1 LTKGIAVQRARVT
14 ADREFIIDALDRRVF
29 GAFVEHLGRCIYG
42 GIYEPGHPTADEH
55 GFRGDVLQLTRELG
69 VSIMRWP
76 GGNFVSGYNW
86 RDGVGPRAQRP
97 ARLDLA
103 WFSTEPN
110 HFGTNEFITW
120 CRKAGIEPMMAV
132 NLGTAGPEEARQ
144 LVEYCNHP
152 GGTQYSDLRIA
163 HGYPEPHGIRFW
175 CLGNEM
181 DGPWQICHKNAQEY
195 GRAAVEAAKV
205 MRWTSQGLTLAACGS
220 SYREM
225 PTYGAWEYEVLDHC
239 FDQVDF
245 ISLHQYFQNPSDD
258 IADFFTHVDKLDT
271 FITEVCAIADAVGAR
286 RRSGKRIMLS
296 MDEWNVWY
304 RTRSGTD
311 VAQPGWP
318 QAPRLL
324 EEVYNFEDALV
335 VGGALITLIN
345 HADRVK
351 SACLAQLVN
360 VIGAIMTET
369 GGPAWRQ
376 TIFHPFAQA
385 SRLARGNVL
394 RLVKDCGTF
403 AAGTYAAAP
412 LLLATAVHDPASGA
426 VSVFA
431 LNRSREPMQFSAS
444 LRGLGNLAIAEALE
458 LHHPDLKAANTRA
471 HPDTVSPVAHPAC
484 AWSSGGLE
492 ATLKPLSWN
501 VFSLRPA

>member
-1 LTKGIAVQRARVT
+1 MQQARVI
-14 ADREFIIDALDRRVF
+14 ADRDFVIDSLDRRVF

-42 GIYEPGHPTADEH
+42 GIYEPGHPSADDD
-55 GFRGDVLQLTRELG
+55 GFRQDVLALTKELG
-69 VSIMRWP
+69 VTIMRWP
-76 GGNFVSGYNW
+76 GGNFVSGYDW
-86 RDGVGPRAQRP
+86 RDGIGPKDQRP
-97 ARLDLA
+97 RRLDLA
-103 WFSTEPN
+103 WFSTETN
-110 HFGTNEFITW
+110 HFGTNEFVSW
-120 CRKAGIEPMMAV
+120 CRKAGIEPMMAI
-132 NLGTAGPEEARQ
+132 NLGTKGPDDARQ

-152 GGTQYSDLRIA
+152 GGTEYSDLRIA
-163 HGYPEPHGIRFW
+163 HGYKKPHDIKFW

-195 GRAAVEAAKV
+195 GRAALEAAKV
-205 MRWTSQGLTLAACGS
+205 MRWTSEGLTLAACGS

-225 PTYGAWEYEVLDHC
+225 PTYGTWEYEVLEHC
-239 FDQVDF
+239 FDKVDF
-245 ISLHQYFQNPSDD
+245 ISLHQYFHNRDND
-258 IADFFTHVDKLDT
+258 IAKFFTHVDKLDS
-271 FITEVCAIADAVGAR
+271 FITEVTAIADAVAAK
-286 RRSGKRIMLS
+286 RRSPKRIMLS

-304 RTRSGTD
+304 KARTPND
-311 VAQPGWP
+311 LAKPGWP
-318 QAPRLL
+318 EAPKLL

-394 RLVKDCGTF
+394 RLVTECGTF
-403 AAGTYAAAP
+403 AAGDYPTAP
-412 LLLATAVHDPASGA
+412 LLLSTAVHDPDTGKVA
-426 VSVFA
+426 VFA
-431 LNRSREPMQFSAS
+431 LNRSREPMQLAAE
-444 LRGLGNLAIAEALE
+444 LRGLGDLAIAESFE
-458 LHHPDLKAANTRA
+458 LQHNDLKASNTKDA
-471 HPDTVSPVAHPAC
+471 PHTVSPVKHPAC
-484 AWSSGGLE
+484 RFADGELS

-501 VFSLRPA
+501 VFALGRA

>member
-1 LTKGIAVQRARVT
+1 MQQARII
-14 ADREFIIDALDRRVF
+14 ADRDFIIDALDRRVF

-42 GIYEPGHPTADEH
+42 GIYEPGHATADEH
-55 GFRGDVLQLTRELG
+55 GFRQDVLALTRELG
-69 VSIMRWP
+69 VTVMRWP

-86 RDGVGPRAQRP
+86 RDGVGPKDKRP

-103 WFSTEPN
+103 WFSTETN
-110 HFGTNEFITW
+110 QFGTNEFITW
-120 CRKAGIEPMMAV
+120 CRKAGIEPMLAV

-163 HGYPEPHGIRFW
+163 HGYREPHDIRFW

-195 GRAAVEAAKV
+195 GRTALEAAKV

-225 PTYGAWEYEVLDHC
+225 ATYGAWEHEVLDHC
-239 FDQVDF
+239 FDVVDF
-245 ISLHQYFQNPSDD
+245 ISLHQYFHNRDDD
-258 IADFFTHVDKLDT
+258 IARFFTHVDKLDS
-271 FITEVCAIADAVGAR
+271 FITEVAAIADGVAAR
-286 RRSGKRIMLS
+286 RRSRKRIMLS

-304 RTRSGTD
+304 KARTPAD
-311 VAQPGWP
+311 LAKPGWP
-318 QAPRLL
+318 QAPKLL
-324 EEVYNFEDALV
+324 EEIYNFEDALV

-385 SRLARGNVL
+385 SRLAHGNVL
-394 RLVKDCGTF
+394 RLVTDSGTF
-403 AAGTYAAAP
+403 AAGDFDAAP
-412 LLLATAVHDPASGA
+412 LLLATAVHDPAGGTVA
-426 VSVFA
+426 VFA
-431 LNRSREPMQFSAS
+431 LNRSREPMSLVAD
-444 LRGLGNLAIAEALE
+444 LRGFANLALTEGFE
-458 LHHPDLKAANTRA
+458 LSHADLKATNTRSA
-471 HPDTVSPVAHPAC
+471 PDEVSPQKHPAC
-484 AWSSGGLE
+484 EIRRGGLQ
-492 ATLKPLSWN
+492 AT
-501 VFSLRPA
+501 

>member
-1 LTKGIAVQRARVT
+1 MQQARVI
-14 ADREFIIDALDRRVF
+14 ADRDFIIDVLDRRVF
-29 GAFVEHLGRCIYG
+29 GAFVEHLGRCVYG
-42 GIYEPGHPTADEH
+42 GIHEPGHASADEH
-55 GFRGDVLQLTRELG
+55 GFRTDVLELTKELG
-69 VSIMRWP
+69 VTIMRWP

-86 RDGVGPRAQRP
+86 RDGVGPEDKRP

-103 WFSTEPN
+103 WFSTETN
-110 HFGTNEFITW
+110 QFGTNEFVTW
-120 CRKAGIEPMMAV
+120 CRKAGVEPMMAI

-152 GGTQYSDLRIA
+152 GGTEYSDLRIA
-163 HGYPEPHGIRFW
+163 HGYPEPHDIRFW

-181 DGPWQICHKNAQEY
+181 DGPWQICHKDAQEY
-195 GRAAVEAAKV
+195 GRAALEAAKV

-225 PTYGAWEYEVLDHC
+225 ATYGAWEYEVLDHC
-239 FDQVDF
+239 FDAVDF
-245 ISLHQYFQNPSDD
+245 ISLHQYFHNRDND
-258 IADFFTHVDKLDT
+258 IARFFTHVDKLDS
-271 FITEVCAIADAVGAR
+271 FITEVIAIADAVAAR
-286 RRSGKRIMLS
+286 RRSPKRIMLS

-304 RTRSGTD
+304 KARTPD
-311 VAQPGWP
+311 DLAKPGWP
-318 QAPRLL
+318 KAPRLL

-360 VIGAIMTET
+360 VIGAIMTQT

-394 RLVKDCGTF
+394 RLVTECGTF
-403 AAGTYAAAP
+403 SAGEYKAAP
-412 LLLATAVHDPASGA
+412 LLLACAVHDPASGA

-431 LNRSREPMQFSAS
+431 LNRSPEPMALSVE
-444 LRGLGNLAIAEALE
+444 LRHLGDLSIAESFE
-458 LHHPDLKAANTRA
+458 LRHDDLKATNTREA
-471 HPDTVSPVAHPAC
+471 PDEVAPAKHPAC
-484 AWSSGGLE
+484 ELRNE
-492 ATLKPLSWN
+492 CLKATLKPFSWN
-501 VFSLRPA
+501 VFALAKAPN

>member
-1 LTKGIAVQRARVT
+1 VQQARVI
-14 ADREFIIDALDRRVF
+14 ADRDFIIDALDRRVF
-29 GAFVEHLGRCIYG
+29 GTFIEHLGRCVYG
-42 GIYEPGHPTADEH
+42 GVHEPGHPTADEH
-55 GFRGDVLQLTRELG
+55 GFRGDVLALTKELG
-69 VSIMRWP
+69 VSIVRWP

-86 RDGVGPRAQRP
+86 RDGVGPKVDRP
-97 ARLDLA
+97 KRLDLA
-103 WFSTEPN
+103 WFSTETN
-110 HFGTNEFITW
+110 QFGTNEFVTW
-120 CRKAGIEPMMAV
+120 CRKAGVEPMMAI

-152 GGTQYSDLRIA
+152 GGTELSDLRIA
-163 HGYPEPHGIRFW
+163 HGYPQPHDIRFW

-195 GRAAVEAAKV
+195 GRAALESAKV

-239 FDQVDF
+239 FDTVDF
-245 ISLHQYFQNPSDD
+245 ISLHQYFHNRDDD
-258 IADFFTHVDKLDT
+258 IARFFTHVDKLDS
-271 FITEVCAIADAVGAR
+271 FITEVTAIADAVAAK
-286 RRSGKRIMLS
+286 RRSHKRIMLS

-304 RTRSGTD
+304 KARTPED
-311 VAQPGWP
+311 LAKPGWP
-318 QAPRLL
+318 RAPKLL
-324 EEVYNFEDALV
+324 EEVYNFEDALA
-335 VGGALITLIN
+335 VGGALITLMN

-351 SACLAQLVN
+351 TACLAQLVN

-394 RLVKDCGTF
+394 RLVTECGTF
-403 AAGTYAAAP
+403 SSGDYKAAP
-412 LLLATAVHDPASGA
+412 LLLATVTHEPATGA
-426 VSVFA
+426 VAVLA
-431 LNRSREPMQFSAS
+431 LNRSPAPMALSVD
-444 LRGLGNLAIAEALE
+444 LRGFGTLSISESLE
-458 LHHPDLKAANTRA
+458 LKHDDLKATNTRVA
-471 HPDTVSPVAHPAC
+471 PDAVAPVRHPAC
-484 AWSSGGLE
+484 EISGAGLK

-501 VFSLRPA
+501 VIALKSA

>member
-1 LTKGIAVQRARVT
+1 VQQARVI
-14 ADREFIIDALDRRVF
+14 ADRDFIIDALDRRVF
-29 GAFVEHLGRCIYG
+29 GTFIEHLGRCVYG
-42 GIYEPGHPTADEH
+42 GIHEPGHPTADEQ
-55 GFRGDVLQLTRELG
+55 GFRGDVLALTKELG
-69 VSIMRWP
+69 VSIVRWP

-86 RDGVGPRAQRP
+86 RDGVGPMAGRP
-97 ARLDLA
+97 KRLDLA
-103 WFSTEPN
+103 WFSTETN
-110 HFGTNEFITW
+110 QFGTNEFVSW
-120 CRKAGIEPMMAV
+120 CRKAGVEPMMAI

-152 GGTQYSDLRIA
+152 GGTELSDLRIA
-163 HGYPEPHGIRFW
+163 HGYTEPHDIRFW

-195 GRAAVEAAKV
+195 GRAALESAKV
-205 MRWTSQGLTLAACGS
+205 MRWTSPGLTLAACGS

-239 FDQVDF
+239 FDTVDF
-245 ISLHQYFQNPSDD
+245 ISLHQYFHNRDND
-258 IADFFTHVDKLDT
+258 IARFFTHVDKLDS
-271 FITEVCAIADAVGAR
+271 FITEVTAIADAVAAK
-286 RRSGKRIMLS
+286 RRSPKRIMLS

-304 RTRSGTD
+304 KARTPED
-311 VAQPGWP
+311 LAKPGWP
-318 QAPRLL
+318 RAPKLL

-335 VGGALITLIN
+335 VGGALITLMN

-385 SRLARGNVL
+385 SRLACGNVL
-394 RLVKDCGTF
+394 RLVTECDTF
-403 AAGTYAAAP
+403 SAGDYKAAP
-412 LLLATAVHDPASGA
+412 QLLATVTHEPATGA
-426 VSVFA
+426 VSVLA
-431 LNRSREPMQFSAS
+431 LNRSQEPMVLSVD
-444 LRGLGNLAIAEALE
+444 LRGFGKLGISESFE
-458 LHHPDLKAANTRA
+458 LKHDDLKATNTRVA
-471 HPDTVSPVAHPAC
+471 PDAVAPVRHPAC
-484 AWSSGGLE
+484 GISGDGLK

-501 VFSLRPA
+501 VIALKSA

>member
-1 LTKGIAVQRARVT
+1 M
-14 ADREFIIDALDRRVF
+14 
-29 GAFVEHLGRCIYG
+29 
-42 GIYEPGHPTADEH
+42 
-55 GFRGDVLQLTRELG
+55 
-69 VSIMRWP
+69 MRWP

-86 RDGVGPRAQRP
+86 RDGVGPKAQRP
-97 ARLDLA
+97 TRLDLA
-103 WFSTEPN
+103 WFSTETN
-110 HFGTNEFITW
+110 QFGTNEFIGW
-120 CRKAGIEPMMAV
+120 CRKAGIEPMMAI

-144 LVEYCNHP
+144 LVEYCNHA
-152 GGTQYSDLRIA
+152 GGTEFSDLRIA
-163 HGYPEPHGIRFW
+163 HGYREPHNIRFW

-195 GRAAVEAAKV
+195 GRAALEAAKV

-225 PTYGAWEYEVLDHC
+225 ATYGAWEYEVLEHC
-239 FDQVDF
+239 FDAVDF
-245 ISLHQYFQNPSDD
+245 ISLHQYFHNRDDD
-258 IADFFTHVDKLDT
+258 IAKFFTHVDKLDS
-271 FITEVCAIADAVGAR
+271 FITEVSAIADAVAAK
-286 RRSGKRIMLS
+286 RRSRKRIMLS

-304 RTRSGTD
+304 KARTPAD
-311 VAQPGWP
+311 LAQPGWP
-318 QAPRLL
+318 RAPALL

-394 RLVKDCGTF
+394 RLVTECDSFSVGD
-403 AAGTYAAAP
+403 YPAAP

-431 LNRSREPMQFSAS
+431 LNRSQESMQLSAS
-444 LRGLGNLAIAEALE
+444 LRGFGNLAIAEGLE
-458 LHHPDLKAANTRA
+458 LKHHDLKATNTRES
-471 HPDTVSPVAHPAC
+471 PDVVSPVAHAAC
-484 AWSSGGLE
+484 KYADGDLI

-501 VFSLRPA
+501 VFALGRA

>member
-1 LTKGIAVQRARVT
+1 MQQARVI
-14 ADREFIIDALDRRVF
+14 ADRDFIIDELDRRVF
-29 GAFVEHLGRCIYG
+29 GSFVEHLGRCIYG
-42 GIYEPGHPTADEH
+42 GLYEPGHPTADAE
-55 GFRGDVLQLTRELG
+55 GFRGDVLELARELG
-69 VSIMRWP
+69 VTIMRWP

-86 RDGVGPRAQRP
+86 RDGVGPREQRP

-110 HFGTNEFITW
+110 QFGTNEFVSW
-120 CRKAGIEPMMAV
+120 CRKAGVEPMMAI
-132 NLGTAGPEEARQ
+132 NLGTAGPDEARQ

-152 GGTQYSDLRIA
+152 GGTEYSDLRIA
-163 HGYPEPHGIRFW
+163 HGYKDPHGIKFW

-181 DGPWQICHKNAQEY
+181 DGPWQICHKNSQEY
-195 GRAAVEAAKV
+195 GRAALEAAKV
-205 MRWTSQGLTLAACGS
+205 MRWTSPGLTLAACGS

-225 PTYGAWEYEVLDHC
+225 PTYGDWEHEVLDHC
-239 FDQVDF
+239 FDAVDF
-245 ISLHQYFQNPSDD
+245 ISLHQYFHNREDD
-258 IADFFTHVDKLDT
+258 IGKFFTHVDKLDN
-271 FITEVCAIADAVGAR
+271 FITEVSAIADAVAAR

-304 RTRSGTD
+304 KARTPAD
-311 VAQPGWP
+311 LAQPGWP
-318 QAPRLL
+318 KAPKLL

-376 TIFHPFAQA
+376 TIFHPFSQA

-394 RLVKDCGTF
+394 RLVTECGTF
-403 AAGTYAAAP
+403 AAGDYKAAP
-412 LLLATAVHDPASGA
+412 LLLASAVHDPASGN

-431 LNRSREPMQFSAS
+431 LNRSPEPMRVSIS
-444 LRGLGNLAIAEALE
+444 LRGLESLALSEGFE
-458 LHHPDLKAANTRA
+458 LKHPDLKATNTRHA
-471 HPDTVSPVAHPAC
+471 PDAVAPVAHPDCAC
-484 AWSSGGLE
+484 SRGTLT

-501 VFSLRPA
+501 VFALKPA

>member
-1 LTKGIAVQRARVT
+1 VQQARVI
-14 ADREFIIDALDRRVF
+14 ADRDFIIDALDRRVF
-29 GAFVEHLGRCIYG
+29 GAFIEHLGRCVYG
-42 GIYEPGHPTADEH
+42 GIYEPGHATADAD
-55 GFRGDVLQLTRELG
+55 GFRQDVLALTKELG
-69 VSIMRWP
+69 VTIMRWP
-76 GGNFVSGYNW
+76 GGNFVSGYDW
-86 RDGVGPRAQRP
+86 RDGVGPKEQRP
-97 ARLDLA
+97 KRLDLA
-103 WFSTEPN
+103 WFSTETN
-110 HFGTNEFITW
+110 HFGTNEFISW
-120 CRKAGIEPMMAV
+120 CRKAGIEPMLAI
-132 NLGTAGPEEARQ
+132 NLGTKGPDDARA

-152 GGTQYSDLRIA
+152 GGTEYSDLRIA
-163 HGYPEPHGIRFW
+163 HGYKAPHDIRFW

-181 DGPWQICHKNAQEY
+181 DGPWQICHKNAAEY
-195 GRAAVEAAKV
+195 GRAALEAAKV
-205 MRWTSQGLTLAACGS
+205 MRWTSEGLTLAACGS

-239 FDQVDF
+239 FEKVDF
-245 ISLHQYFQNPSDD
+245 ISLHQYFHNRDND
-258 IADFFTHVDKLDT
+258 IAKFFTHVDKLDS
-271 FITEVCAIADAVGAR
+271 FITEVTAIADAVAAK
-286 RRSGKRIMLS
+286 RRSAKRIMLS

-304 RTRSGTD
+304 KARTPAD
-311 VAQPGWP
+311 LAQPGWP

-385 SRLARGNVL
+385 ARLARGNVL
-394 RLVKDCGTF
+394 RLVTECGTF
-403 AAGTYAAAP
+403 AAGDFPAAP
-412 LLLATAVHDPASGA
+412 LLLATALHDPASGA

-431 LNRSREPMQFSAS
+431 LNRSPEPMTLTAD
-444 LRGLGNLAIAEALE
+444 LRGLGELAIAESHE
-458 LHHPDLKAANTRA
+458 LKHADLKAVNTKDF
-471 HPDTVSPVAHPAC
+471 PDRVAPAAHPAC
-484 AWSSGGLE
+484 QCTDSRLE

-501 VFSLRPA
+501 VFALKQR

>member
-1 LTKGIAVQRARVT
+1 VQQARVI
-14 ADREFIIDALDRRVF
+14 ADREFIIDVLDRRVF

-42 GIYEPGHPTADEH
+42 GLHEPGHATADEH

-69 VSIMRWP
+69 VTIMRWP

-86 RDGVGPRAQRP
+86 RDGVGPKEQRP

-103 WFSTEPN
+103 WFSTESN
-110 HFGTNEFITW
+110 QFGTNEFITW
-120 CRKAGIEPMMAV
+120 CRKAGIEPMLAV
-132 NLGTAGPEEARQ
+132 NLGTAGAEEARQ

-152 GGTQYSDLRIA
+152 GGTQYSDMRIA
-163 HGYPEPHGIRFW
+163 HGYPEPHDVKFW

-195 GRAAVEAAKV
+195 GRAALEAAKV
-205 MRWTSQGLTLAACGS
+205 MRWSSPGLTLAACGS

-225 PTYGAWEYEVLDHC
+225 ATYGAWEYEVLDHC
-239 FDQVDF
+239 FEAVDF
-245 ISLHQYFQNPSDD
+245 ISLHQYFHNRDND
-258 IADFFTHVDKLDT
+258 IARFFTHVDKLDS
-271 FITEVCAIADAVGAR
+271 FITEVTAVADAVAAR
-286 RRSGKRIMLS
+286 RRSAKRIMLS

-304 RTRSGTD
+304 KARTPAD
-311 VAQPGWP
+311 LAQPGWP
-318 QAPRLL
+318 SAPRLL

-385 SRLARGNVL
+385 SRLARGKVL
-394 RLVKDCGTF
+394 RLVTECGTF
-403 AAGTYAAAP
+403 SAGDYQAAP
-412 LLLATAVHDPASGA
+412 LLLASAVHDPASGA

-431 LNRSREPMQFSAS
+431 LNRSREPMALSAD
-444 LRGLGNLAIAEALE
+444 LRGFGSLAIAESFQLS
-458 LHHPDLKAANTRA
+458 HDDLKATNTRQA
-471 HPDTVSPVAHPAC
+471 PDEVSPVKHPAC
-484 AWSSGGLE
+484 QISDSGLT
-492 ATLKPLSWN
+492 ASLKPLSWN
-501 VFSLRPA
+501 VFALKPG

>member
-1 LTKGIAVQRARVT
+1 MQQARVI
-14 ADREFIIDALDRRVF
+14 ADREFVIDVLDRRVF

-42 GIYEPGHPTADEH
+42 GLHEPGHATADEH
-55 GFRGDVLQLTRELG
+55 GFRGDVLQLARELG
-69 VSIMRWP
+69 VTIMRWP
-76 GGNFVSGYNW
+76 GGNFVSGYDW
-86 RDGVGPRAQRP
+86 RDGVGPKEQRP

-103 WFSTEPN
+103 WFSTESN
-110 HFGTNEFITW
+110 QFGTNEFITW
-120 CRKAGIEPMMAV
+120 CRKAGVEPMMAI
-132 NLGTAGPEEARQ
+132 NLGTAGPDEARQ

-152 GGTQYSDLRIA
+152 SGTEYSDLRIA

-195 GRAAVEAAKV
+195 GRAALEAAKV
-205 MRWTSQGLTLAACGS
+205 MRWTSPGLTLAACGS

-225 PTYGAWEYEVLDHC
+225 ASYGAWEYEVLDHC
-239 FDQVDF
+239 FEAVDF
-245 ISLHQYFQNPSDD
+245 ISLHQYFHNRDDD
-258 IADFFTHVDKLDT
+258 IARFFTHVDKLDS
-271 FITEVCAIADAVGAR
+271 FITEVTAIADAVAAR
-286 RRSGKRIMLS
+286 RRSTKRIMLS

-304 RTRSGTD
+304 KARTPAD
-311 VAQPGWP
+311 LAQPGWP
-318 QAPRLL
+318 SAPRLL

-385 SRLARGNVL
+385 SRLACGKVL
-394 RLVKDCGTF
+394 RLVTECGTF
-403 AAGTYAAAP
+403 SAGDYQAAP
-412 LLLATAVHDPASGA
+412 LLLASAVHDPATGA

-431 LNRSREPMQFSAS
+431 LNRSREPMALSVD
-444 LRGLGNLAIAEALE
+444 LRGFGSLVISESFE
-458 LHHPDLKAANTRA
+458 LSHDDLKATNTRQA
-471 HPDTVSPVAHPAC
+471 PDEVSPVRHPAC
-484 AWSSGGLE
+484 GVSDTGLT
-492 ATLKPLSWN
+492 ASLKPLSWN
-501 VFSLRPA
+501 VFALKAD

>member
-1 LTKGIAVQRARVT
+1 MQQARVI
-14 ADREFIIDALDRRVF
+14 ADRDFIIDSLDRRVF

-42 GIYEPGHPTADEH
+42 GIYEPTHETADAD
-55 GFRGDVLQLTRELG
+55 GFRQDVLALTKELG
-69 VSIMRWP
+69 VTIMRWP
-76 GGNFVSGYNW
+76 GGNFVSGYDW
-86 RDGVGPRAQRP
+86 RDGIGPKAQRP
-97 ARLDLA
+97 RRLDLA
-103 WFSTEPN
+103 WFSTETN
-110 HFGTNEFITW
+110 HFGTNEFIGW
-120 CRKAGIEPMMAV
+120 CRKAGIEPMMAI
-132 NLGTAGPEEARQ
+132 NLGTKGPDDARA

-152 GGTQYSDLRIA
+152 GGTEYSDLRIA
-163 HGYPEPHGIRFW
+163 HGYTQPHDIRFW

-195 GRAAVEAAKV
+195 GRAALEAAKV
-205 MRWTSQGLTLAACGS
+205 MRWTCEGLTLAACGS

-225 PTYGAWEYEVLDHC
+225 ATYGAWEYEVLDHC
-239 FDQVDF
+239 FDKVDF
-245 ISLHQYFQNPSDD
+245 ISLHQYFHNRDQD
-258 IADFFTHVDKLDT
+258 IGKFFTHVDKLDS
-271 FITEVCAIADAVGAR
+271 FITEVTAIADAVAAK
-286 RRSGKRIMLS
+286 RRSPKRIMLS

-304 RTRSGTD
+304 KARTPID
-311 VAQPGWP
+311 LAKPGWP
-318 QAPRLL
+318 EAPQLL

-394 RLVKDCGTF
+394 RLVTECDSF
-403 AAGTYAAAP
+403 AAGDYPAAP
-412 LLLATAVHDPASGA
+412 LLLTAAVHDPATGKVA
-426 VSVFA
+426 VFA
-431 LNRSREPMQFSAS
+431 LNRSQAPMQFTAD
-444 LRGLGNLAIAEALE
+444 LRGLGELAISESFE
-458 LHHPDLKAANTRA
+458 LKHDDLKATNTKQA
-471 HPDTVSPVAHPAC
+471 PDRVAPVRHAAC
-484 AWSSGGLE
+484 KVGKGELS

-501 VFSLRPA
+501 VFALDTA

>member
-1 LTKGIAVQRARVT
+1 MQKARVI
-14 ADREFIIDALDRRVF
+14 ADRDFIIDVLDRRVF
-29 GAFVEHLGRCIYG
+29 GAFIEHLGRCIYG

-55 GFRGDVLQLTRELG
+55 GFRMDVLQLARELG

-86 RDGVGPRAQRP
+86 RDGVGPQDKRP

-103 WFSTEPN
+103 WVSTEPN
-110 HFGTNEFITW
+110 QFGTNEFITW
-120 CRKAGIEPMMAV
+120 CRKADIEPMMAI
-132 NLGTAGPEEARQ
+132 NLGTAGPDEARQ

-152 GGTQYSDLRIA
+152 GGTEFSDLRIA
-163 HGYPEPHGIRFW
+163 HGYPEPHDIRFW

-181 DGPWQICHKNAQEY
+181 DGPWQICHKNVQEY
-195 GRAAVEAAKV
+195 GRAALEAAKV

-225 PTYGAWEYEVLDHC
+225 ATYGTWEYEVLDHC
-239 FDQVDF
+239 FDTVDF
-245 ISLHQYFQNPSDD
+245 ISLHQYFHNRDND
-258 IADFFTHVDKLDT
+258 IAKFFAHVDKLDS
-271 FITEVCAIADAVGAR
+271 FITEVTAIADAVAAK
-286 RRSGKRIMLS
+286 RRSPKRIMLS

-304 RTRSGTD
+304 KARTPAD
-311 VAQPGWP
+311 LAKPGWP
-318 QAPRLL
+318 QAPKLL

-335 VGGALITLIN
+335 VGGALITLMN

-394 RLVKDCGTF
+394 RLVTECGTF
-403 AAGTYAAAP
+403 AAGDYPAAP
-412 LLLATAVHDPASGA
+412 LLLATALHDSASGA

-431 LNRSREPMQFSAS
+431 LNRSQEPMALVVE
-444 LRGLGNLAIAEALE
+444 LRGLGNLAIAECLE
-458 LHHPDLKAANTRA
+458 LKHDDLKAANTSQS
-471 HPDTVSPVAHPAC
+471 PDAVSPVPHTAC
-484 AWSSGGLE
+484 AFSDGSLQ

-501 VFSLRPA
+501 VFALSKV

>member
-1 LTKGIAVQRARVT
+1 VQQARVI
-14 ADREFIIDALDRRVF
+14 ADRDFIIDALDRRVF

-42 GIYEPGHPTADEH
+42 GIYEPSHPTADEQ
-55 GFRGDVLQLTRELG
+55 GFRGDVLELARELG
-69 VSIMRWP
+69 VTIMRWP
-76 GGNFVSGYNW
+76 GGNFVSGYDW
-86 RDGVGPRAQRP
+86 RDGVGPKQQRP

-103 WFSTEPN
+103 WFSTETN
-110 HFGTNEFITW
+110 HFGTNEFISW
-120 CRKAGIEPMMAV
+120 CRKAGIEPMMAI
-132 NLGTAGPEEARQ
+132 NLGTAGPDEARQ

-152 GGTQYSDLRIA
+152 GGTHYSDLRIA
-163 HGYPEPHGIRFW
+163 HGYTEPHDIRFW

-195 GRAAVEAAKV
+195 GRAALEAAKV
-205 MRWTSQGLTLAACGS
+205 MRWTSPGLTLAACGS

-239 FDQVDF
+239 FDAVEF
-245 ISLHQYFQNPSDD
+245 ISLHQYFHNREDD
-258 IADFFTHVDKLDT
+258 IAKFFTHVDKLDN
-271 FITEVCAIADAVGAR
+271 FITEVAAIADAVAAK
-286 RRSGKRIMLS
+286 RRSRKRIMLS

-304 RTRSGTD
+304 KARTPAD
-311 VAQPGWP
+311 LAQPGWP

-394 RLVKDCGTF
+394 RLVNECDTF
-403 AAGTYAAAP
+403 SAGDYPEAP
-412 LLLATAVHDPASGA
+412 LLLASAVHDPASGA

-431 LNRSREPMQFSAS
+431 LNRSQQPMQLRAN
-444 LRGLGNLAIAEALE
+444 LRGFGPLVIGEARE
-458 LHHPDLKAANTRA
+458 LRHPDLKATNTRES
-471 HPDTVSPVAHPAC
+471 PDEVSPTEHQA
-484 AWSSGGLE
+484 SSFSGDELT

-501 VFSLRPA
+501 VFSLKQA